1 MKINRR
7 QQNGVTILDLS
18 GAITIGEGDIVL
30 REAVNDEM
38 ENGTRNLLLNCASVT
53 GIDSSGIG
61 GLVSSYTTAQ
71 KHGGSLKLLNLTQKA
86 GDLLVITKLMTV
98 FEIHDD
104 EKEAVASF

>member
-18 GAITIGEGDIVL
+18 GTITVGEGDIEL

-53 GIDSSGIG
+53 TIDSAGVG

-71 KHGGSLKLLNLTQKA
+71 KRGGNLKLLNLSQRA
-86 GDLLVITKLMTV
+86 NNLLVITKLMSV